1 MTKGQKWPST
11 PSPRRPISLGD
22 SLLKGGFVPFHD
34 WFCSRLTSFLLVLLL
49 PPSVTYLCAVCPHPM
64 LLDFRLE
71 NYVQKRKKNRH
82 TELRG
87 VRGDVFLSRSRSYG
101 GTLRKRR
108 EVNKRMSLVSHIP
121 NKQNMEKQLF
131 FLRLVTQTR
140 LECRGSEVCFDAD
153 RVAQQKR
160 RMLGLPHELP

>member
-1 MTKGQKWPST
+1 M
-11 PSPRRPISLGD
+11 
-22 SLLKGGFVPFHD
+22 V
-34 WFCSRLTSFLLVLLL
+34 
-49 PPSVTYLCAVCPHPM
+49 
-64 LLDFRLE
+64 
-71 NYVQKRKKNRH
+71 
-82 TELRG
+82 
-87 VRGDVFLSRSRSYG
+87 LSRSRYNMEVGKS
-101 GTLRKRR
+101 R

-121 NKQNMEKQLF
+121 KQNMEKQLF

>member
-1 MTKGQKWPST
+1 MEVG
-11 PSPRRPISLGD
+11 
-22 SLLKGGFVPFHD
+22 
-34 WFCSRLTSFLLVLLL
+34 
-49 PPSVTYLCAVCPHPM
+49 
-64 LLDFRLE
+64 
-71 NYVQKRKKNRH
+71 
-82 TELRG
+82 
-87 VRGDVFLSRSRSYG
+87 
-101 GTLRKRR
+101 KRR

>member
-1 MTKGQKWPST
+1 MS
-11 PSPRRPISLGD
+11 RR
-22 SLLKGGFVPFHD
+22 K
-34 WFCSRLTSFLLVLLL
+34 T
-49 PPSVTYLCAVCPHPM
+49 
-64 LLDFRLE
+64 
-71 NYVQKRKKNRH
+71 KKNRH
-82 TELRG
+82 TELKG
-87 VRGDVFLSRSRSYG
+87 VMRGDVFLSRSRSYG
-101 GTLRKRR
+101 GREKEV

-121 NKQNMEKQLF
+121 KQNMEKQLF